1 MAALYKISCGQKSE
15 NTVLTQCRQSETT
28 LFSFQS
34 LQGGKINEKL
44 NYFLDTAWITEN

>member
-1 MAALYKISCGQKSE
+1 MAALYKISCGQQTE

-34 LQGGKINEKL
+34 LQGTLSGGKMALTIL
-44 NYFLDTAWITEN
+44 M